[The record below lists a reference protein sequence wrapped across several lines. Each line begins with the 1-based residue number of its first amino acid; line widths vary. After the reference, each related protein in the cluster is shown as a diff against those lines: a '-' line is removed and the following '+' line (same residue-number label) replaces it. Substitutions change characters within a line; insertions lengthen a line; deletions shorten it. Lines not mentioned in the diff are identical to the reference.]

1 MGTSRFKTGRVA
13 SWVCTLT
20 SIDIMPNIVS
30 ININV
35 RRPWSVV
42 RPSSRQSTFY
52 LKASFLKNFL
62 IILFFSC
69 LVWSFLKNVT
79 MHCKR
84 KLWVGALSLYKQ
96 GRSP

>member
-1 MGTSRFKTGRVA
+1 
-13 SWVCTLT
+13 
-20 SIDIMPNIVS
+20 MPNIVS

-42 RPSSRQSTFY
+42 RPSVANPLLLKSFISQTLFNNTF
-52 LKASFLKNFL
+52 F
-62 IILFFSC
+62 C

-84 KLWVGALSLYKQ
+84 KLWVG
-96 GRSP
+96 GRVCINKCRVGVSMGGGAHPPCVEEIEIRDCLDVF